1 VLGRSAA
8 IAPVSGTV
16 FVGAGEDRERL
27 TERTII
33 PLETQ
38 VDATDGRVA
47 LSFATTARGEYQS
60 GDFWDGAFTIHQGT
74 RASVAELRLVGEAPE
89 VRYQARAAAARKRKR
104 KRRRLWGSARGEFRT
119 TGRHGAATVRGTRWL
134 TEDRSTGTFIR
145 VTEGAVFAEAFE
157 RADRRIVR
165 AGESFLARPACV
177 SRRNFRI
184 RLRLPVG
191 TRVRSARVFVNGRRA
206 PVRRGRRYTARIDLR
221 GVPQGLA
228 EVRIRIV
235 TARGAVLREVRDY
248 QTCAGVREAG

>member
-1 VLGRSAA
+1 
-8 IAPVSGTV
+8 V
-16 FVGAGEDRERL
+16 FVGTGADRERL
-27 TERTII
+27 TERTLV
-33 PLETQ
+33 PLETE

-47 LSFATTARGEYQS
+47 LSLEQAERGQYQS
-60 GDFWDGAFTIHQGT
+60 GEFWDGAFTIHQGT
-74 RASVAELRLVGEAPE
+74 RASVAELRLVGDAPE
-89 VRYQARAAAARKRKR
+89 VRNQARAAARRRK

-145 VTEGAVFAEAFE
+145 VTEGSVFAEAFE
-157 RADRRIVR
+157 RPDSRIVR

-191 TRVRSARVFVNGRRA
+191 TRVRNARVMVNGRRA
-206 PVRRGRRYTARIDLR
+206 AVRRGDRYTARIDLR
-221 GVPQGLA
+221 GVAQGLA
-228 EVRIRIV
+228 EVRIRVV
-235 TARGAVLREVRDY
+235 TARGVVLRDVREY